1 MGVPVGVENTNR
13 SPTFITIPVRSS
25 TPLAT
30 NDVSYSMY
38 SATVGVA
45 AAATAKRMLAGV
57 LELRLHIFTETTL
70 NVAEGGVYTVV
81 SAVVVMLKA
90 PNLPVAILFS
100 VNYLKSNSMLLGNLL
115 HQLGN

>member
-1 MGVPVGVENTNR
+1 
-13 SPTFITIPVRSS
+13 
-25 TPLAT
+25 
-30 NDVSYSMY
+30 MY

-45 AAATAKRMLAGV
+45 NADTAKRMLAGV

-70 NVAEGGVYTVV
+70 NVAEGTVYTVV

-100 VNYLKSNSMLLGNLL
+100 VNYLKSNSKLPGNLL
-115 HQLGN
+115 LRPGN

>member
-1 MGVPVGVENTNR
+1 MGVPVGVETTSR
-13 SPTFITIPVRSS
+13 SPVFITIPVRSS

-38 SATVGVA
+38 SDGVGVA
-45 AAATAKRMLAGV
+45 KADTATLICAAV

-70 NVAEGGVYTVV
+70 NVAAGGEYTVV
-81 SAVVVMLKA
+81 SDVVVMLKA

-100 VNYLKSNSMLLGNLL
+100 VNYLKSNSMLPGNL
-115 HQLGN
+115 